1 MSDYIKIN
9 GQYIYASRNTYAHL
23 DIEEEKDIFDKL
35 IEECKLDKILN
46 YISRLD
52 KNYIYS

>member
-9 GQYIYASRNTYAHL
+9 GQYIYASRNNYAHL

-35 IEECKLDKILN
+35 IEDSNLEKILKYINKLDKKLFI
-46 YISRLD
+46 
-52 KNYIYS
+52 